1 MPCESELKDKNRHP
15 LMQKSVKAGG
25 VRGGVYSTESLLR
38 IIHTSGF
45 EVDVV
50 NKTEFSDLML
60 QRHLPH
66 NLRLSIKMKL
76 TFLSCKPRKL

>member
-1 MPCESELKDKNRHP
+1 MPFESELKDKNRHP

-45 EVDVV
+45 EVDVI
-50 NKTEFSDLML
+50 NKTELSVLML
-60 QRHLPH
+60 QRHLPRFAP
-66 NLRLSIKMKL
+66 NAPQSKIKH
-76 TFLSCKPRKL
+76 